1 MPSILTP
8 MTRATTALL
17 LASCLLVSA
26 CDEDDAGGNA
36 PPVET
41 HDGVYEGVDNMVLNV
56 EVTAPGSAP
65 IDQDCLGEMAVTVD
79 LSATP
84 QITGTGNCLLPANA
98 ASYTLEGN
106 FDTDDNASGTLHIVF
121 NGQNHDIP
129 WSGSF
134 DTGEVTAT
142 AVGTTPATA
151 TININWD
158 GNFDAARP

>member
-1 MPSILTP
+1 MRSLLNTAA
-8 MTRATTALL
+8 MALL
-17 LASCLLVSA
+17 LTSCLFVSA

-65 IDQDCLGEMAVTVD
+65 VEADCLGEITVTVD
-79 LSATP
+79 LSADP
-84 QITGTGNCLLPANA
+84 QITGTGNCALPANA

-106 FDTDDNASGTLHIVF
+106 FDDDDDASGTLFITF
-121 NGQNHDIP
+121 NGQSHDIA
-129 WSGSF
+129 WTGNF

-142 AVGTTPATA
+142 AIGTTQATA

-158 GNFDAARP
+158 GSFDGVRD